1 LSNNRHESF
10 ESTSP
15 PIFVLCDTCYWLT
28 WASQISEK
36 NPRIA
41 GELTSALN
49 SLKNI
54 TTNASTTAAAP
65 TDSVNDIK
73 TQVDKINGL
82 LGEAISSRVS
92 KETLNNSTTQ
102 ALILANLANEVYF
115 SYGRALGESQSA
127 MSNTAGMAMAEKEA
141 SAPMNMSSKSS
152 SSNNNA
158 IKNVTEYQT
167 AQALAS
173 KAKEVLN
180 KNLKSIASSTLKDAN
195 TQIEDDLNQMRQ

>member
-1 LSNNRHESF
+1 M
-10 ESTSP
+10 
-15 PIFVLCDTCYWLT
+15 
-28 WASQISEK
+28 
-36 NPRIA
+36 
-41 GELTSALN
+41 N

-180 KNLKSIASSTLKDAN
+180 KNLKSIAPSTLKDAN

>member
-1 LSNNRHESF
+1 
-10 ESTSP
+10 
-15 PIFVLCDTCYWLT
+15 
-28 WASQISEK
+28 
-36 NPRIA
+36 
-41 GELTSALN
+41 
-49 SLKNI
+49 
-54 TTNASTTAAAP
+54 
-65 TDSVNDIK
+65 
-73 TQVDKINGL
+73 
-82 LGEAISSRVS
+82 
-92 KETLNNSTTQ
+92 
-102 ALILANLANEVYF
+102 
-115 SYGRALGESQSA
+115 

-180 KNLKSIASSTLKDAN
+180 KNLKSIAPSTLKDAN